1 MGRRRDAELALVVAI
16 PVAVGVAVLRPPS
29 TLSAILVGIIGALVV
44 EALLLRA
51 RSRVRTLWDD
61 QRVQVVA
68 VVTTLVAVGVAV
80 ETVGASVLV
89 LVLSGLVTYL
99 LLLVG
104 VELRDWQT
112 GRP

>member
-1 MGRRRDAELALVVAI
+1 M
-16 PVAVGVAVLRPPS
+16 
-29 TLSAILVGIIGALVV
+29 TLSAVLVGIVGTLVV

-51 RSRVRTLWDD
+51 ESRVRRLWDD
-61 QRVQVVA
+61 SRVQLVA
-68 VVTTLVAVGVAV
+68 VVATLVAVGVAV

-99 LLLVG
+99 LLLVA

>member
-1 MGRRRDAELALVVAI
+1 M
-16 PVAVGVAVLRPPS
+16 
-29 TLSAILVGIIGALVV
+29 LVGIIGALVV